1 MGDRQ
6 HKSRARLT
14 KRARDMARSGAYLN
28 WESIEAELCA
38 AGELPLDRSWFA
50 DAGFRFQ
57 LTKLCSLAQG
67 PGKATVL

>member
-1 MGDRQ
+1 
-6 HKSRARLT
+6 
-14 KRARDMARSGAYLN
+14 MARSGAYLN
-28 WESIEAELCA
+28 WESIEAELRA

-67 PGKATVL
+67 PGKAAVL